1 MDYTTKNI
9 RNVAL
14 LGHSGSGKTTF
25 VESMLFEAKEISRR
39 GSIDDKNTASDFT
52 NIEKDRGNSIFTTLM
67 HVPWKSSK
75 INILDTPGSDD
86 FVGEV
91 VAALK
96 VADTGVVL
104 LNGKS
109 GVEVGTELIW
119 ETLCE
124 NNTPSLFVINQLD
137 SDKADYEMTLEQ
149 AKNRFGNHV
158 IAVQFPYIHEGKF
171 SIIDALRMIMYVF
184 DENGGKPTKV
194 AIPESEKFKA
204 QELHNELVEVAAENE
219 ESLMEKFFE
228 EGSLD
233 EDELADGLRI
243 AMANHEFFPVFCAS
257 GLENKGSGRIMGFIS
272 DICPSPLD
280 RKHAT
285 LENGEE
291 LVCDDKDKTTIFI
304 YKTMSEPRIGNVSY
318 YKVASGILKHGDE
331 LVNATTR
338 NGERFS
344 QLFISNGKDRHP
356 VDKLYAGDLGA
367 TVKLKNTHTN
377 DTLNEKGVERKLT
390 PIPFPEPRIRAAVVP
405 ENSKE
410 IEKMMA
416 ALHTISMEDPTL
428 VVEQSASLKQTI
440 LHGQGQLHLDI
451 IKYRVE
457 KVNNIHMNFE
467 KPKISYRETIT
478 KMVNGSYRHKKQSG
492 GAGQFGEV
500 HMRIEPY
507 YEGMPSPDGL
517 SVRHESVEE
526 LPWGGKLAF
535 LWCIVGGSIDYKY
548 SNAIKKGVMQKM
560 QEGPLTNSPCLDI
573 RVCIY
578 DGKMHPV
585 DSNDMAFMLAASN
598 VFKSNFLQA
607 GPQLLEPIYDVD
619 ILCPSDAM
627 GDIMGD
633 LQTRRAMIQGMD
645 ADGHYQKIT
654 AKVPLAEMYQYSTT
668 LRSISQGKAKFS
680 RKFAEFTKVPHD
692 IQQKLTQEE
701 ASANA

>member
-25 VESMLFEAKEISRR
+25 VESMLFEAKAISRR
-39 GSIDDKNTASDFT
+39 GNIDDKNTASDFT
-52 NIEKDRGNSIFTTLM
+52 NIEKERGNSIFTSLM
-67 HVPWKSSK
+67 HVSWKSSK

-86 FVGEV
+86 FIGEV

-96 VADTGVVL
+96 VADTGIVL
-104 LNGKS
+104 LNAKS

-124 NNTPSLFVINQLD
+124 NNTPTLFVINQLD
-137 SDKADYEMTLEQ
+137 SEKADFEMTLEQ
-149 AKNRFGNHV
+149 TKERFGSHV
-158 IAVQFPYIHEGKF
+158 LPVQIPFWHEGKF
-171 SIIDALRMIMYVF
+171 SIIDALRMKMYVF
-184 DENGGKPTKV
+184 SNEGGKPDKLP
-194 AIPESEKFKA
+194 IPDSEKNRIDKI
-204 QELHNELVEVAAENE
+204 HNQLVEIAAENE
-219 ESLMEKFFE
+219 ESLMEKYFE
-228 EGSLD
+228 KGSLD
-233 EDELADGLRI
+233 EGELADGLRI

-257 GLENKGSGRIMGFIS
+257 GLENKGSGRVMGFIS
-272 DICPSPLD
+272 DICPSPLG
-280 RKHAT
+280 RKPAP
-285 LENGEE
+285 LESGEE
-291 LVCDDKDKTTIFI
+291 LVSDDKDSTTVFI

-318 YKVASGILKHGDE
+318 YKVCSGILNHGDE
-331 LVNATTR
+331 LENATTR
-338 NGERFS
+338 NGERFN
-344 QLFISNGKDRHP
+344 QLFVSNGKDRHP
-356 VDKLYAGDLGA
+356 INKLHSGDLGS
-367 TVKLKNTHTN
+367 TVKLKNSHTN
-377 DTLNEKGVERKLT
+377 DTLNTKGVNRKLV
-390 PIPFPEPRIRAAVVP
+390 PIPFPEPRIRVAVVP
-405 ENSKE
+405 DNSNE
-410 IEKMMA
+410 IEKMMSS
-416 ALHTISMEDPTL
+416 LHTISMEDPTL
-428 VVEQSASLKQTI
+428 IVEQNASLKQTI

-457 KVNNIHMNFE
+457 KVNNIHMTFE

-478 KMVNGSYRHKKQSG
+478 KIVNGSYRHKKQSG

-507 YEGMPSPDGL
+507 YEGMPAPEGL
-517 SVRHESVEE
+517 SVRHESIDE

-535 LWCIVGGSIDYKY
+535 NWCIVGGSIDYKY

-560 QEGPLTNSPCLDI
+560 QEGPLTDSPCLDI
-573 RVCIY
+573 RVSIY

-598 VFKSNFLQA
+598 VFKSNFLEA
-607 GPQLLEPIYDVD
+607 GAQLLEPIYKVD

-654 AKVPLAEMYQYSTT
+654 ALVPLAEMYQYSTT

-680 RKFAEFTKVPHD
+680 RSFNDFSKVPHD
-692 IQQKLTQEE
+692 LQKRLTSREK
-701 ASANA
+701 A